1 MNEKTRQLIL
11 YLIKYNPRVSLT
23 SIMKLAYLADLISV
37 KKLKNKIS
45 NFEYRRHHF
54 GPFDKKIYSYLE
66 DLTEKELI
74 ISETDYGL
82 TDEEFNIFSINP
94 KIDVDMEFIQLSE
107 DEKKIID
114 ELLNSV
120 RGYGAK
126 VLTEIAYK
134 TKPMKALKATLGG
147 SENLGVRLNLRI

>member
-11 YLIKYNPRVSLT
+11 YLIKNNPRVSLT

-37 KKLKNKIS
+37 KRLKSKIS

-66 DLTEKELI
+66 DLSGKELI
-74 ISETDYGL
+74 ISETDYGA
-82 TDEEFNIFSINP
+82 TREEFNVFSINP
-94 KIDVDMEFIQLSE
+94 KNAEMEFKKLN
-107 DEKKIID
+107 DKEKKVID

-147 SENLGVRLNLRI
+147 LEHLGERLNLRI